1 MNKCFNFI
9 FLFIFSGFPLLFG
22 NVQAAA
28 LLSPLPEIITGTLE
42 NGLRYTL
49 VPLEGQKQRV
59 DIRLSVDVGSID
71 EEDGESG
78 VAHILEHMVFRAS
91 EAHPEGVATQ
101 MHQQGWVRAKH
112 YNAMTNYERTLYM
125 MSPPGGAQQLDVAL
139 QNLRQMVGHA
149 SLKQSDLDDERR
161 IILEEWRGKLGVAER
176 MNQQRVKAIRHDS
189 RYPMRQTIGTE
200 QSIRTTSAETLQ
212 QFYQRWYH
220 PGNMRLL
227 IIGDFK
233 PEVVVADIQNAFN
246 SLPAGTIP
254 ERDYYE
260 PNLEKRLNVARL
272 QDSQS
277 GASQVSFV
285 VRFNPGKTT
294 YRERLI
300 NQIAISAYT
309 RQIRRQEST
318 LPPQVGSL
326 VVRKSN
332 IGKTTEALGLF
343 ADVMPD
349 GHAVALDVLLR
360 EWERMRRYG
369 LNDVDI
375 TEIKQSLRDTAQR
388 MTDKPEQREFADWV
402 QKITTDWALDK
413 PYVGSQQRGREAL
426 ALLETIDN
434 QEVNTLV
441 QNWLASEDTLVQ
453 FSLPGMTAF
462 TLPTTEAI
470 RQKQRQ
476 LQTVELEAPIRN
488 IEQQIPQLATV
499 EKSGSRQEVKHF
511 PEQKVEEWALSNG
524 DKLVWLRTPL
534 AKDKVWFSGSSVA
547 GFRAKELNPWQAQMA
562 SQLVAQSGPQGWS
575 GEQLEAWKKQK
586 SISLS
591 IKQQPEELQF
601 SGQSTLAGLA
611 DLLAL
616 NHAMQVTPG
625 IDDKVMKDS
634 LMRLLRQ
641 QTTLTQIERED
652 SSQKIRQLRYAQPGW
667 AVPEEQQLKQLDS
680 ATLLKQWHTTTSA
693 PVTWYLLADMTA
705 EQLLPLA
712 ERYLATIPRQS
723 MSATAAELP
732 RSGRFDASAAI
743 NIEPRANVK
752 GWSFTP
758 QPWSAQHA
766 VQVSIARN
774 LAQQALKNS
783 LRDDALGIYRLQMN
797 SELSDTHQRIETE
810 LSFTS
815 DPERA
820 QELWQRA
827 EQVFAELPAQI
838 TQQQVD
844 EQKAQFIRQERAR
857 VQDISTLERR
867 LQLSYRHFDNPGYLS
882 EVATLADSITLPEV
896 RDAASQLYNPDNRVL
911 HIALPKVAM

>member
-189 RYPMRQTIGTE
+189 RYPMRQTIGSE

-601 SGQSTLAGLA
+601 SGQSSQKGLS

-616 NHAMQVTPG
+616 NHALQVTPG

>member
-1 MNKCFNFI
+1 M
-9 FLFIFSGFPLLFG
+9 
-22 NVQAAA
+22 
-28 LLSPLPEIITGTLE
+28 SPLPEIITGTLE

-49 VPLEGQKQRV
+49 VPLEGQKKRV

-78 VAHILEHMVFRAS
+78 VAHIIEHMVFRAS
-91 EAHPEGVATQ
+91 KAHPEGVATQ
-101 MHQQGWVRAKH
+101 LHQQGWVRAQH

-139 QNLRQMVGHA
+139 QALSQMVGHA
-149 SLKQSDLDDERR
+149 SLSQSDLDDERR
-161 IILEEWRGKLGVAER
+161 VVLEEWRGKLGVAER
-176 MNQQRVKAIRHDS
+176 MNQQRVRAIRHDS
-189 RYPMRQTIGTE
+189 RYPTRPTIGNE
-200 QSIRTTSAETLQ
+200 HSIRTVPATTLQ

-220 PGNMRLL
+220 PSNMRLL

-233 PEVVVADIQNAFN
+233 PEAVVADIQKAFN
-246 SLPAGTIP
+246 SLPAGKIP
-254 ERDYYE
+254 ERNYYE

-309 RQIRRQEST
+309 RQVRRQEST

-326 VVRKSN
+326 VVRKSD

-349 GHAVALDVLLR
+349 GHTVALDVLLR

-375 TEIKQSLRDTAQR
+375 TEIKQSLSETAQR
-388 MTDKPEQREFADWV
+388 MANQPEEREFAEWV
-402 QKITTDWALDK
+402 QKITTEWALDK
-413 PYVGSQQRGREAL
+413 PYTGSQQRGREAL
-426 ALLETIDN
+426 ELLKTIDN
-434 QEVNTLV
+434 KDVNALV
-441 QNWLASEDTLVQ
+441 QRWLASEDTLVQ

-462 TLPTTEAI
+462 TLPTAESI

-476 LQTVELEAPIRN
+476 LQTVELEPPVRN
-488 IEQQIPQLATV
+488 IEQQIPQLAVV

-511 PEQKVEEWALSNG
+511 PEQKVEEWTLSNG
-524 DKLVWLRTPL
+524 DRLVWLRTPL
-534 AKDKVWFSGSSVA
+534 AQDKVWLSGSSVA
-547 GFRAKELNPWQAQMA
+547 GFRASELNPWQAQMA

-575 GEQLEAWKKQK
+575 GEQLDAWKKQHG
-586 SISLS
+586 ISLS

-601 SGQSTLAGLA
+601 SGQSSQKGLS

-616 NHAMQVTPG
+616 NHALQVIPG
-625 IDDKVMKDS
+625 IDDKVLKDS
-634 LMRLLRQ
+634 MMRLLRQ

-652 SSQKIRQLRYAQPGW
+652 SAQKIRQLRYGKPGW
-667 AVPEEQQLKQLDS
+667 AAPEEQQLKQIDS
-680 ATLLKQWHTTTSA
+680 KTLLKQWHTTTSA
-693 PVTWYLLADMTA
+693 PVTWYLLADMTE

-712 ERYLATIPRQS
+712 ERYLATIPRQP
-723 MSATAAELP
+723 MSATAPELP
-732 RSGRFDASAAI
+732 RSGQFDASAAV

-752 GWSFTP
+752 GWSFTS
-758 QPWSAQHA
+758 QPWSAQKA

-774 LAQQALKNS
+774 LALQALKNS

-882 EVATLADSITLPEV
+882 EVTKLADSINLQEV